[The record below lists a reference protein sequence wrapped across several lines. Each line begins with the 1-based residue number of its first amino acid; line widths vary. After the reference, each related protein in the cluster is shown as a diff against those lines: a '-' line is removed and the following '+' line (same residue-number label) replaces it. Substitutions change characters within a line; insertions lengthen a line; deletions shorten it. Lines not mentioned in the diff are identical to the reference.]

1 MIKFLTKL
9 CFNIRHRGLV
19 SLTLMVCVRLIQKII
34 PFELLLFFE
43 KSLNE
48 PIKLLDTKNNVFFKH
63 GKYADIQDLNIKE
76 YHLSGLESYEIR
88 HNCDCYIG
96 VKDKVLFYIW
106 VGYNNIY
113 DDKIFDVE
121 LNSKQA
127 YLYRAFTHPGH
138 RGLRIY
144 PAGLSYVCQE
154 LKKKNIE
161 KCFIAASFE
170 NRSSI
175 KGIYKAGFL
184 KVGYVTY
191 FKLHN
196 YRKVRLPKILQ
207 ALAT

>member
-1 MIKFLTKL
+1 MNRLS
-9 CFNIRHRGLV
+9 C
-19 SLTLMVCVRLIQKII
+19 LIQ
-34 PFELLLFFE
+34 
-43 KSLNE
+43 
-48 PIKLLDTKNNVFFKH
+48 KNNVFFKH

-144 PAGLSYVCQE
+144 PGGVE
-154 LKKKNIE
+154 LCVSGTEEKK
-161 KCFIAASFE
+161 
-170 NRSSI
+170 
-175 KGIYKAGFL
+175 Y
-184 KVGYVTY
+184 
-191 FKLHN
+191 
-196 YRKVRLPKILQ
+196 
-207 ALAT
+207 